1 MVIFMIKIN
10 ELDSILSKE
19 VKPSKVKSSDID
31 LKKIDQLF
39 KTKFSEAYQCAIKG
53 NIIYRGDRNLTVD
66 SAIIKPGKRKSQN
79 TSNYCTVL
87 ISHLLPSWKDFPK
100 RDSSFICTT
109 NKDQARDYAF
119 DQARDYADYAFDK
132 NVYHV
137 FPENGA
143 KLGICSKRD
152 FWESCNTQLKPL
164 KIYDLPD
171 LNDELEHFYN
181 CIMSDVGKV
190 AEDDVDS
197 ILSTP
202 KKWIQF
208 DKIVNE
214 AFNIIDKLNNS
225 ENLTAKQKRIAI
237 NLQNRNRLLFGKL
250 YEYHQ
255 NGQSFLESL
264 DKNLLNAQA
273 NGNSWCF
280 IEDFLNSDEPS
291 GEVWTDATCLFI
303 SASTM
308 EKLINQNILDKW
320 FEGR

>member
-1 MVIFMIKIN
+1 MIKIN

-79 TSNYCTVL
+79 TSNYYTVL

-109 NKDQARDYAF
+109 NKNQAEDYCDMNNA
-119 DQARDYADYAFDK
+119 YLI
-132 NVYHV
+132 

-143 KLGICSKRD
+143 KLGICSTKD

-164 KIYDLPD
+164 KIYDLSE

-237 NLQNRNRLLFGKL
+237 NLQNRNRLLFWKL

-291 GEVWTDATCLFI
+291 GEVWTDATCLFVHQ
-303 SASTM
+303 SVWSKMLTTSDWTGDT
-308 EKLINQNILDKW
+308 K
-320 FEGR
+320 